1 MISICDFSGATAED
15 MNMCLFTGDAAA
27 RCRCGGASK
36 NDTDFR
42 ERWEMGRI
50 QDRYAAIQLDSS
62 DANCVFLLE

>member
-1 MISICDFSGATAED
+1 
-15 MNMCLFTGDAAA
+15 MCLFTGDAAA